1 MVTPDLV
8 VYLDAAPEICYR
20 RIRERG
26 RPEEKNLSVY
36 DLRELHFSHELWLE
50 STHIRCPVLRLR
62 NDGAVGSEV
71 DLMPEINKK
80 ILELRDRK
88 KARIEQGANGAARAS
103 PAE

>member
-1 MVTPDLV
+1 
-8 VYLDAAPEICYR
+8 
-20 RIRERG
+20 
-26 RPEEKNLSVY
+26 
-36 DLRELHFSHELWLE
+36 
-50 STHIRCPVLRLR
+50 LRLK

-88 KARIEQGANGAARAS
+88 KARIEQGANGVVRTP